1 VIPRLRA
8 TSVLATLSKSR
19 TKPLV
24 MLCEDDEGNQQELI
38 VKLRGAAETKEVALT
53 AEVVGA
59 LLADDLDL
67 PVPSSRLVEIP
78 VGFDKA
84 VSQPETAKPIRSSV
98 GLNFGSTK
106 LDPGFNTWPKDKP
119 IPMLMRPLAAD
130 ILAFD
135 AIIQNP
141 DRRRQNP
148 NVLWKGDDLFIYDHE
163 MAFSFLAGVID
174 WRPPWDAQGLEFLR
188 EHVFYDGLKGTGP
201 NWDRLTGAFEAVSN
215 ERLQEY
221 TDAVPNEWKANRD
234 AAVEI
239 MKYLKD
245 ARNNVN
251 AIIGVLARL
260 LQ

>member
-1 VIPRLRA
+1 
-8 TSVLATLSKSR
+8 
-19 TKPLV
+19 
-24 MLCEDDEGNQQELI
+24 
-38 VKLRGAAETKEVALT
+38 
-53 AEVVGA
+53 
-59 LLADDLDL
+59 
-67 PVPSSRLVEIP
+67 
-78 VGFDKA
+78 
-84 VSQPETAKPIRSSV
+84 
-98 GLNFGSTK
+98 
-106 LDPGFNTWPKDKP
+106 
-119 IPMLMRPLAAD
+119 
-130 ILAFD
+130 
-135 AIIQNP
+135 
-141 DRRRQNP
+141 
-148 NVLWKGDDLFIYDHE
+148 
-163 MAFSFLAGVID
+163 VID